1 MNVLAKSAP
10 LTVHFDGEI
19 DALLPLNDDTEVVD
33 AGFRGSSQE
42 RLMPRSGTFAQA
54 YTRPMGKK
62 QVVWQRGDRMP
73 DELGEVVVWFNG
85 VRSTDAAAQSAAA
98 LVAVGYGLFLLGP
111 LWLVDR
117 GLRMQMGGT
126 ERVDGRICDVVD
138 VWPWPSLGRVA
149 TDRVALCI
157 DRVD

>member
-54 YTRPMGKK
+54 YTGPMGKK

-98 LVAVGYGLFLLGP
+98 LVAEATVCSCSGRCTGRPRAEDADWRHRARRRSYLRRGRCVAVAEPGP
-111 LWLVDR
+111 R
-117 GLRMQMGGT
+117 RN
-126 ERVDGRICDVVD
+126 RPR
-138 VWPWPSLGRVA
+138 R
-149 TDRVALCI
+149 ALH
-157 DRVD
+157 